1 MLSSIA
7 VDCKWQGTGCSLV
20 VWGTLLHPFLLVKV
34 LMTDVLL
41 EEGKTKFTQIQSCS
55 QSVYGKEANHSQWSF
70 WTLVDHWYI
79 TCFFH
84 TWWSCMK
91 LRTDNV
97 TAIYYINWHR
107 NMSPT
112 LLKKTNETLG
122 WWYIP
127 NYCSSDYFP
136 GSLIS
141 FPNDLRRFLRLDSRI
156 RLYRDCK
163 KLVMNVPTKASQK
176 FLEGELG
183 LVTSWGP
190 FQPEL
195 PCDSADR
202 AESRWK
208 PIFLR
213 ASH

>member
-97 TAIYYINWHR
+97 TAIYYINWQR

-112 LLKKTNETLG
+112 LLKK
-122 WWYIP
+122 
-127 NYCSSDYFP
+127 
-136 GSLIS
+136 
-141 FPNDLRRFLRLDSRI
+141 
-156 RLYRDCK
+156 K
-163 KLVMNVPTKASQK
+163 MKLWVDDTSQIIVP
-176 FLEGELG
+176 
-183 LVTSWGP
+183 VT
-190 FQPEL
+190 
-195 PCDSADR
+195 
-202 AESRWK
+202 
-208 PIFLR
+208 IFL
-213 ASH
+213 ALWFLFQMILGDSWDWIQE